1 MENLGAYQSKLLL
14 ESTILDIPDTS
25 KQIREWQQRPWPGVK
40 ALVHMP
46 TPAEP
51 GRKWLEALS
60 LGVNC
65 LHSKSLF
72 FSWRSM
78 EACQKSIWQGLNEQ
92 QLAY

>member
-1 MENLGAYQSKLLL
+1 MESLGAYQSKLLL

-25 KQIREWQQRPWPGVK
+25 KQIRERQQRPWPGVK

-72 FSWRSM
+72 FLG
-78 EACQKSIWQGLNEQ
+78 EAWKHARKVSGK
-92 QLAY
+92 A